1 MKEMYQ
7 DVFRLGNFSSG
18 QSAYGYGPAGSM
30 HVFDDGRGRGEYW
43 TYSHGDMFAVNAFE
57 MAFEERGA
65 LCCSHAEHLSICL
78 YEDVHDVE
86 TRSFQMKPGAVLAY
100 IAEEGGEF
108 AARYGCGARMKGM
121 SITVSP
127 SYYRDYLEGRFGP
140 IPDVRQAF
148 AKLDGREDFPEMASL
163 LRRIRGYRGSGMAA
177 SLFYEGAVAEAI
189 GLVVGHAAGADVDAS
204 RLTPSDNDPGELDV
218 LGAYLGDHLSQQM
231 SVEMM
236 ARLACM
242 GLTKFKLA
250 FSAMGAPPPPTSTL
264 CAWRGPANCSRPPTC
279 PSPPWRSKSATA
291 ARALSR
297 SRSGGPRAS
306 FRALIEIA
314 IDNKPAVLAGP
325 CPWMVLVPW
334 REMPA
339 RRNVE
344 AGRVPRATLV
354 P

>member
-18 QSAYGYGPAGSM
+18 QPAYGYGPAGSM
-30 HVFDDGRGRGEYW
+30 HVFDDGRGHGEYW

-57 MAFEERGA
+57 MAFKERGA

-86 TRSFQMKPGAVLAY
+86 ARGFQMKPGAVLAY

-108 AARYGCGARMKGM
+108 AARYGCGARMKGT

-140 IPDVRQAF
+140 IPDVRKAF
-148 AKLDGREDFPEMASL
+148 AMLDGREDFPEMASL

-189 GLVVGHAAGADVDAS
+189 GLVAGHAAGADVGTS
-204 RLTPSDNDPGELDV
+204 RLTPNDNDPGELDV
-218 LGAYLGDHLSQQM
+218 LEAYLSDHLSQQM

-250 FSAMGAPPPPTSTL
+250 FKEHYGRT
-264 CAWRGPANCSRPPTC
+264 PASYVHSLRM
-279 PSPPWRSKSATA
+279 
-291 ARALSR
+291 ARARELLASTDLPVSAVAQQVGYR
-297 SRSGGPRAS
+297 SASAFTQSFGRSEG
-306 FRALIEIA
+306 
-314 IDNKPAVLAGP
+314 VLPSAY
-325 CPWMVLVPW
+325 
-334 REMPA
+334 RDSH
-339 RRNVE
+339 RQ
-344 AGRVPRATLV
+344 
-354 P
+354 